1 MAYIG
6 KKPEDT
12 FRGLA
17 LKDTFT
23 GDGSTVVF
31 DLTNNAPNGGD
42 NELEVFVENVRQ
54 EPGTGKAYTLGADG
68 NGDIRRITFSSAPAS
83 NDEIY
88 VINPGLESSILE
100 VADGTITAT
109 KLASTLNLSSKTVT
123 LDSTFV
129 TTTGTQTLTNKTLT
143 TPIIS
148 SISNS
153 GTLTLPSSTDT
164 VVGRATTD
172 TLTNKTISGA
182 SNTISNLAN
191 SALTNALIKFADESS
206 TVTSIP
212 LGGTLKFNGATLS
225 GDTLEITGGTS
236 WQVVKTT
243 GFTAVA
249 GEGYFCNTTSS
260 AFTATLPAAATQGD
274 EVSFIDYAG
283 TFDTNNLTIGRNGH
297 KIQGDSSDLTASVER
312 AAFTLVYVDATQGWL
327 LKNK

>member
-31 DLTNNAPNGGD
+31 DLTNVAPNGGD
-42 NELEVFVENVRQ
+42 NEIEVFVENVRQ
-54 EPGTGKAYTLGADG
+54 EPGAGKAYTLGVDG
-68 NGDIRRITFSSAPAS
+68 NGDVKRITFSTAPESAA
-83 NDEIY
+83 EIY
-88 VINPGLESSILE
+88 VINPGIESALLE
-100 VADGTITAT
+100 VGDNTISTAKIQNNAVTAGKLATTLDLSSNTIT
-109 KLASTLNLSSKTVT
+109 LP
-123 LDSTFV
+123 STFV
-129 TTTGTQTLTNKTLT
+129 TTTDSQ
-143 TPIIS
+143 
-148 SISNS
+148 
-153 GTLTLPSSTDT
+153 
-164 VVGRATTD
+164 V
-172 TLTNKTISGA
+172 LTNKTISGS
-182 SNTISNLAN
+182 SNTISNVAN
-191 SALTNALIKFADESS
+191 SSLTNALIKFADESS

-236 WQVVKTT
+236 WQTVKTS

-249 GEGYFCNTTSS
+249 GEGYFCDTTSS
-260 AFTATLPAAATQGD
+260 AFTATLPTSPTQGD

-283 TFDTNNLTIGRNGH
+283 TFDTNNLTIGRNSH
-297 KIQGDSSDLTASVER
+297 NIQGAAENLTVSVER
-312 AAFTLVYVDATQGWL
+312 SAFSLVYVDVTQGWL

>member
-17 LKDTFT
+17 VKDTFT

-31 DLTNNAPNGGD
+31 DLTDEAPDGGD
-42 NELEVFVENVRQ
+42 NEIEVFVENVRQ
-54 EPGTGKAYTLGADG
+54 EPGSGKAYTLGADG
-68 NGDIRRITFSSAPAS
+68 SGDIKRITFSTAPAS

-88 VINPGLESSILE
+88 VINPKRENAFIE
-100 VADGTITAT
+100 VADGSVTAT

-129 TTTGTQTLTNKTLT
+129 TTTGTQ
-143 TPIIS
+143 
-148 SISNS
+148 
-153 GTLTLPSSTDT
+153 
-164 VVGRATTD
+164 

-236 WQVVKTT
+236 WQAVKTT

-260 AFTATLPAAATQGD
+260 AFTATLPAAATIGD

-297 KIQGDSSDLTASVER
+297 NIQGSATDLTVATER
-312 AAFTLVYVDATQGWL
+312 AGFSLVYVDATQGWL
-327 LKNK
+327 LKTN

>member
-31 DLTNNAPNGGD
+31 DLTNEAPDGGD
-42 NELEVFVENVRQ
+42 NEIEVFVENVRQ
-54 EPGTGKAYTLGADG
+54 EPGAGKAYTLGADG
-68 NGDIRRITFSSAPAS
+68 SGDIKRITFSTAPESGA
-83 NDEIY
+83 EIY
-88 VINPGLESSILE
+88 AINPGRETAFLE
-100 VADGTITAT
+100 VADNSITAG
-109 KLASTLNLSSKTVT
+109 KLATTLNLSSNTIT
-123 LDSTFV
+123 LPSTFV
-129 TTTGTQTLTNKTLT
+129 TTTDTQ
-143 TPIIS
+143 
-148 SISNS
+148 
-153 GTLTLPSSTDT
+153 
-164 VVGRATTD
+164 
-172 TLTNKTISGA
+172 TLTNKTISGS
-182 SNTISNLAN
+182 SNTISNVAN
-191 SALTNALIKFADESS
+191 SSLTNALIKFADESS

-236 WQVVKTT
+236 WQAVKTS

-260 AFTATLPAAATQGD
+260 AFTATLPVAATIGD

-297 KIQGDSSDLTASVER
+297 NIQGSATDLTVATER
-312 AAFTLVYVDATQGWL
+312 AGFSLVYVDATQGWL
-327 LKNK
+327 LKTN

>member
-31 DLTNNAPNGGD
+31 DLTNVAPAGGD
-42 NELEVFVENVRQ
+42 NEIEVFVENVRQ
-54 EPGTGKAYTLGADG
+54 EPGTGKAYTLGVDG
-68 NGDIRRITFSSAPAS
+68 NGDVKRITFSTAPGS
-83 NDEIY
+83 GDEIY
-88 VINPGLESSILE
+88 VINPGRESALLE
-100 VADGTITAT
+100 VSDNTISTAKIQNNAVT
-109 KLASTLNLSSKTVT
+109 AGKLATTLDLSSNTVT
-123 LDSTFV
+123 LPSTFV
-129 TTTGTQTLTNKTLT
+129 TTTDTQ
-143 TPIIS
+143 
-148 SISNS
+148 
-153 GTLTLPSSTDT
+153 
-164 VVGRATTD
+164 
-172 TLTNKTISGA
+172 TLTNKTISGS
-182 SNTISNLAN
+182 SNTISNVAN

-236 WQVVKTT
+236 WQTVKTS

-260 AFTATLPAAATQGD
+260 AFTATLPTSPTQGD

-283 TFDTNNLTIGRNGH
+283 TFDTNNLTIGRNSH
-297 KIQGDSSDLTASVER
+297 NIQGAAENLTVSTER
-312 AAFTLVYVDATQGWL
+312 AAFSLVYVDVTQGWL